1 MLINSSLLLPGDK
14 VSQLRRKNWQKQGKF
29 FSGSG
34 PAFTDLLKL
43 CQTTTTTQILLFAL
57 LLCVGNLE
65 ILVLLVCFI
74 YKLQTGANSL
84 FRRGG
89 SWPLSLRQEGQLA
102 GAELGTQP
110 RG

>member
-43 CQTTTTTQILLFAL
+43 CQTTTTSQILLFAL
-57 LLCVGNLE
+57 LLCVSNFGNARSLGA
-65 ILVLLVCFI
+65 L
-74 YKLQTGANSL
+74 YLQTSD
-84 FRRGG
+84 R
-89 SWPLSLRQEGQLA
+89 S
-102 GAELGTQP
+102 
-110 RG
+110 